1 MSAAGAGK
9 VVSVEA
15 IAGEILDCLGSGR
28 AAARHPAMDFAQA
41 YAVVARIRA
50 LREARGER
58 CVGRKIG
65 FTNVTIWSLYGVEG
79 PMWNF
84 MYDTTVRELADL
96 AGGFE
101 LGKLAE
107 PRIEPEIVLHLGRA
121 PEPGMT
127 AAELIGCVDWVAHG
141 FEIVQSVYPGWRF
154 SGPEA
159 AAAFGLH
166 GALMVG
172 PRHAIGDDRAGWAA
186 ALAGF
191 GVTLARGG
199 DVVAEGHASHVLGG
213 PIDALRFLVEEIAR
227 FPGNAPLQA
236 GEIVTT
242 GTLTDAQP
250 VRPGERWSTAL
261 EGIGIDGIAVEFR

>member
-1 MSAAGAGK
+1 M
-9 VVSVEA
+9 SVEA

-50 LREARGER
+50 VREARGER

-65 FTNVTIWSLYGVEG
+65 FTNVTIWSLYGVVG

-84 MYDTTVRELADL
+84 MYDTTVHDLADL

-121 PEPGMT
+121 PEPGM
-127 AAELIGCVDWVAHG
+127 AAADLIGCVDWVAHG
-141 FEIVQSVYPGWRF
+141 FEIVQSVYPGWKF
-154 SGPEA
+154 SGAES

-166 GALMVG
+166 GALIIG
-172 PRHAIGDDRAGWAA
+172 PRYASGADRAGW
-186 ALAGF
+186 G
-191 GVTLARGG
+191 ARR
-199 DVVAEGHASHVLGG
+199 S
-213 PIDALRFLVEEIAR
+213 
-227 FPGNAPLQA
+227 PG
-236 GEIVTT
+236 
-242 GTLTDAQP
+242 
-250 VRPGERWSTAL
+250 
-261 EGIGIDGIAVEFR
+261 